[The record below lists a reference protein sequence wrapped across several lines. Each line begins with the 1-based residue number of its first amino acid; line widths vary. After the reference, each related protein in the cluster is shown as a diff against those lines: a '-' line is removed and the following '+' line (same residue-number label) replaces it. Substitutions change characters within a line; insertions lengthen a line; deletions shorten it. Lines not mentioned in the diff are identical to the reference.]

1 MADERLVM
9 KRLIFNADDFGICQ
23 AANQAIVQSHQS
35 GVLNSTS
42 LLVNMPAT
50 SHAVSL
56 WKEKSRFR
64 SAEHPLEIGLHFCL
78 TSGRP
83 VLSSEDVPLLTS
95 SQGKFR
101 HSFFSLWNAL
111 RGASRTTLQLQIAAE
126 LLAQWQRAL
135 DLGVTPT
142 HLDSHQHVHMIPGVA
157 EVVTD
162 FAQQK
167 QVPLRISRETPPRRA
182 LLQHAIRPV
191 HSALGRLRISLLNHF
206 AARAPFAKTLPHRA
220 SQCIGIWHSGHMTLP
235 TLLESLRHLPRNTT
249 TEVIVHPGIASKPSN
264 PFADDTSGDV
274 SAADQSF
281 WCRTQRAT
289 ELQALTST
297 ELAAA
302 VLPFRPVSKAELVDS
317 PPVLLKNR

>member
-1 MADERLVM
+1 M
-9 KRLIFNADDFGICQ
+9 KRFFFNADDFGICQ
-23 AANQAIVQSHQS
+23 AANQAIVQSHQR

-50 SHAVSL
+50 QHAVSL

-64 SAEHPLEIGLHFCL
+64 AAEHPLEIGLHFCL

-83 VLSSEDVPLLTS
+83 VLPLEDVPLLTS
-95 SQGKFR
+95 PQGKFR

-135 DLGVTPT
+135 DLGIAPT

-162 FAQQK
+162 FAHQK
-167 QVPLRISRETPPRRA
+167 QIPLRISRETPPRNA
-182 LLQHAIRPV
+182 ILLHATRPV

-206 AARAPFAKTLPHRA
+206 ATRAPFAKELPHRA
-220 SQCIGIWHSGHMTLP
+220 SRCIGIWHSGHMTLP
-235 TLLESLRHLPRNTT
+235 TLLDSLRHLPRNTT
-249 TEVIVHPGIASKPSN
+249 TEVIVHPGIAGKPKT

-281 WCRTQRAT
+281 WCRSQRAS

-302 VLPFRPVSKAELVDS
+302 VLPFQPSSQAELAT
-317 PPVLLKNR
+317 PHPVLLKHR

>member
-1 MADERLVM
+1 M

-23 AANQAIVQSHQS
+23 AANQAIVQSHQR

-50 SHAVSL
+50 QHAVSL
-56 WKEKSRFR
+56 WKDKSRFR

-83 VLSSEDVPLLTS
+83 ALPLEDVPLLTS
-95 SQGKFR
+95 PTGKFR
-101 HSFFSLWNAL
+101 HSFFSLWNSL

-135 DLGVTPT
+135 DLGITPT

-162 FAQQK
+162 FAHQK
-167 QVPLRISRETPPRRA
+167 QIPLRISRETPPRNA
-182 LLQHAIRPV
+182 MLQHATRPV

-206 AARAPFAKTLPHRA
+206 AARAPFAKALPHRA
-220 SQCIGIWHSGHMTLP
+220 SQCIGIWHSGHMTLS
-235 TLLESLRHLPRNTT
+235 TLLDSLRHLPRNST
-249 TEVIVHPGIASKPSN
+249 TEVIVHPGMTCQSTN

-281 WCRTQRAT
+281 WCRSQRAT
-289 ELQALTST
+289 ELQALTSS

-302 VLPFRPVSKAELVDS
+302 VLRFQPSPKAELAL
-317 PPVLLKNR
+317 PPQVLLKNR